1 MSFLGTKK
9 VIFFLLV
16 CCCAVSFASGKDVSG
31 GKKLHSQYVARTF
44 HDIGFEILKTRGV
57 SDEKVEQAM
66 AFLIAASEL
75 DRQSK
80 YINETIL
87 NASPLLGDEKYDK
100 WIFRS
105 FVEYCNGDA
114 DIGIA
119 GEAISHFLEGH
130 NSREER
136 QEVLSALLSKV
147 GVRNAMLSS
156 DLSTRLA
163 LLTAET
169 GDFSRTSE
177 ARTYFKSAVRD
188 DRYNSVAFSGLDEI
202 YAESGEAMQPSVYAR
217 HLRLLMTSNPMD
229 IGSALRFADYAEN
242 IGMHDVASQAYEY
255 IMKLHKHLNGN
266 QAFDSSIYIPWALSS
281 YHSKFHQGKCLEILN
296 AARGAGIFDIML
308 ESIAGKAAFKMSNKA
323 IGERILASASLAA
336 EDRSKSSSPISY
348 NASDLQVA
356 WFYSFVSP
364 DSTKAIAW
372 ANRAYSNDPNS
383 DDVKAILSYAMAVG
397 SVSKEEGEI
406 RLETARSLLTDGQEP
421 LCQVNQ
427 IAAVAMA
434 LVELR
439 ESNST
444 AAEKF
449 LLQAVEM
456 DAYSFAAERAKVLLK
471 DLGQEYKA
479 DNISGDVVKTLD
491 LIFPNGIVPR
501 FARPEDF
508 ISTKIALANADI
520 TFGVEPEAK
529 LIVSNN
535 WTEPMVIFDKG
546 FFKGNIRVD
555 AEISGDIK
563 ANIYELVSKK
573 IRPSSP
579 ISGGGHISIPLKL
592 MTGSLHRILHAY
604 PQASVEVKFTVYLDP
619 VVDRAG
625 NVTSSVKGV
634 APLVKNLK
642 RRGVALDNK
651 FLMQSLR
658 DLSKGRFKQKVRSGR
673 LFTGLFSE
681 QYTNTDSESNYRF
694 IPVDRSLVTS
704 AIRKNLLDDD
714 WMVKT
719 VGISLLLDFRP
730 PMDFEITRV
739 VSQNLNDPNWPVRMA
754 ALYMLY
760 KTQGDNFLQVLKW
773 KAKNDPDLNV
783 RRLAEL
789 LVTR

>member
-1 MSFLGTKK
+1 MSFLRIKK
-9 VIFFLLV
+9 VLFFLLV

-57 SDEKVEQAM
+57 SDEMVEQAM

-114 DIGIA
+114 DLDVA

-136 QEVLSALLSKV
+136 QKVLSALLSKA

-163 LLTAET
+163 LLAAET

-177 ARTYFKSAVRD
+177 ARTYFKSAVLD
-188 DRYNSVAFSGLDEI
+188 DRYNSQAFSGLDEI
-202 YAESGEAMQPSVYAR
+202 YAEAGEAMQPSVYAR
-217 HLRLLMTSNPMD
+217 HLRLFMTSNPMD

-323 IGERILASASLAA
+323 LGERILASASRAA

-372 ANRAYSNDPNS
+372 ANRAYSNDPDS
-383 DDVKAILSYAMAVG
+383 TDVKAILSYAMAVG
-397 SVSKEEGEI
+397 SVSKEEVKR
-406 RLETARSLLTDGQEP
+406 RLETARGLLTDGQEP

-449 LLQAVEM
+449 LLLAVEM
-456 DAYSFAAERAKVLLK
+456 DAYSFAAERAKALLK

-479 DNISGDVVKTLD
+479 DNISDDVVKTLD
-491 LIFPNGIVPR
+491 LIFPNGIVPK
-501 FARPEDF
+501 FARPEDL

-546 FFKGNIRVD
+546 LFKGNIRVD
-555 AEISGDIK
+555 AEIRGDIK

-592 MTGSLHRILHAY
+592 MTGSLRRILHAY

-754 ALYMLY
+754 AMYMLY